1 MTGLWQEISL
11 ENSLKNRVDQKLMTP
26 QSAMMD
32 IRTYDLLVSG
42 FTYILTTALITAYHE
57 LSTVSGQLWRIV
69 RVTAM
74 HC

>member
-1 MTGLWQEISL
+1 
-11 ENSLKNRVDQKLMTP
+11 MTP

-57 LSTVSGQLWRIV
+57 LSTVSGQL
-69 RVTAM
+69 
-74 HC
+74 